1 MSLFDP
7 DIAHIG
13 EVHIVGLL
21 SRLSCVNVLAR
32 FAIVNFLRGSDD
44 VIMLAY
50 LEHSE
55 HHVQILIE
63 VVTSVC
69 TIDQM
74 RLLVQQVLR

>member
-21 SRLSCVNVLAR
+21 PRISRVNVFAR
-32 FAIVNFLRGSDD
+32 YAIVNFLWGPDD
-44 VIMLAY
+44 VIMLAHP
-50 LEHSE
+50 EHGE
-55 HHVQILIE
+55 HHVQIFVE
-63 VVTSVC
+63 VIASLC

-74 RLLVQQVLR
+74 RLLVQ